1 MATAITLSCA
11 TTELILPYAESDNE
25 VINTGA
31 AGFEKLTISN
41 LPAMLF
47 AI

>member
-1 MATAITLSCA
+1 VDKLIDEIATGV
-11 TTELILPYAESDNE
+11 E
-25 VINTGA
+25 
-31 AGFEKLTISN
+31 GFEKLTMSN